1 MSHAAMKPIRIRCCC
16 CSCCGFVYCTPL
28 ERQQWGGG
36 DTIVST
42 FHKTLTFPKAFL
54 TWRTTLL
61 LLVKPKNYQIA
72 SDLALQY
79 VLLQSF
85 VNVYK
90 KLGKAQNYLKKSHLL
105 LALLIYRGIFCQFL
119 PIVSSKHCYCINMEA
134 FATFVC
140 LSENIV
146 DNFYIFTCLPS
157 LRFGSSFV
165 SQTLFRSWRRR
176 RWIISRRICSSEV
189 SLFIRIDS
197 VTLQIPCH

>member
-1 MSHAAMKPIRIRCCC
+1 MNNKHLWIYTSSRRDWRLVKKNAFRRLRHLAPFFFWHRRAISEFLTEISISSFLSQFFPAWLVVYLHSQMSHAAMKPIRIRCCC

-54 TWRTTLL
+54 TWTT

-79 VLLQSF
+79 ALLQSL

-90 KLGKAQNYLKKSHLL
+90 KEGGKTRKS
-105 LALLIYRGIFCQFL
+105 LIEY
-119 PIVSSKHCYCINMEA
+119 
-134 FATFVC
+134 
-140 LSENIV
+140 
-146 DNFYIFTCLPS
+146 
-157 LRFGSSFV
+157 
-165 SQTLFRSWRRR
+165 
-176 RWIISRRICSSEV
+176 
-189 SLFIRIDS
+189 
-197 VTLQIPCH
+197 